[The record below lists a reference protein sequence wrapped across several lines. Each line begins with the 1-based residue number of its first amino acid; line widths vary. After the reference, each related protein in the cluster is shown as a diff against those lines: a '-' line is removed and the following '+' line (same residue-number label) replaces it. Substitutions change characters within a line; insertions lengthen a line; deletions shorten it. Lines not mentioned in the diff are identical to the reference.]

1 MIQYKTASTK
11 EELEQI
17 LALQKT
23 NLPNSL
29 SSEEKQNEGFVTV
42 HHDFDLLK
50 RMNEA
55 CPHIIATQGKKVVG
69 YALCMH
75 PKFGDEIE
83 VLKSMFAEIEN
94 ISKPFN
100 SFVIM
105 GQVCVDKDYRKQGL
119 FRKLY
124 NKMQEETSKRFD
136 AIVTEVDA
144 TNDRSVQAHYAIGF
158 KTLSKYKGDGR
169 DWELIYLE

>member
-1 MIQYKTASTK
+1 MIQYKTVSTK
-11 EELEQI
+11 DELEQI
-17 LALQKT
+17 LRLQKT
-23 NLPNSL
+23 NLPTSL
-29 SSEEKQNEGFVTV
+29 SSEEKKKEGFVTV
-42 HHDFDLLK
+42 DHDFDLLK
-50 RMNEA
+50 LMNEA
-55 CPHIIATQGKKVVG
+55 CPHIIATQGTEVVG
-69 YALCMH
+69 YTLCMH

-83 VLKSMFAEIEN
+83 VLKSMFAEIGN

-136 AIVTEVDA
+136 AIITEVDA
-144 TNDRSVQAHYAIGF
+144 TNQRSLKAHYAIGF

-169 DWELIYLE
+169 DWELIYL